1 MEAHIRFSVARLL
14 EHFPDPLES
23 GKGFHDDV
31 NDCNSLERKGG
42 DEVGRAAVYAGH
54 LARELEESLRRV
66 VLSPGHYDSH
76 HQQAAHCAPYR
87 PLTTYIHYGT
97 LAGNCY

>member
-1 MEAHIRFSVARLL
+1 MEALIRFSVAHLL

-23 GKGFHDDV
+23 GKVFQNDV

-54 LARELEESLRRV
+54 LARELEKSLRRA
-66 VLSPGHYDSH
+66 VLSTGHYDSH
-76 HQQAAHCAPYR
+76 HQQTAHCAPYC

-97 LAGNCY
+97 P